1 MSNVVE
7 MIPIHLK
14 NGSSSIEVHCSPLSK
29 LSSDSG
35 GNFYLCEYGHWTY
48 GLFAIVL
55 VIMVVV
61 PIALIIYCGVKC
73 HNNLQKKRSKTNY
86 SLESSFSS
94 QYPASDGDLQ
104 TLPYDV
110 SSCFFKNICLFRT
123 PKFALYLFRN
133 TKCFVIIAEIKI
145 SKVTY

>member
-1 MSNVVE
+1 MTEIHIPNGTTSINVQ
-7 MIPIHLK
+7 
-14 NGSSSIEVHCSPLSK
+14 CSPLSK
-29 LSSDSG
+29 LLYDSDD
-35 GNFYLCEYGHWTY
+35 NLYVCEYGNSMY

-73 HNNLQKKRSKTNY
+73 HNNLQKKRLKTSY

-110 SSCFFKNICLFRT
+110 SSCFFKNICLFKMS
-123 PKFALYLFRN
+123 KFKLYLFWN
-133 TKCFVIIAEIKI
+133 TKLQYFSIIAEFKI
-145 SKVTY
+145 AKVTY

>member
-1 MSNVVE
+1 MTKIHIPNGTTSINVQ
-7 MIPIHLK
+7 
-14 NGSSSIEVHCSPLSK
+14 CSPLSK
-29 LSSDSG
+29 LLYDSDD
-35 GNFYLCEYGHWTY
+35 NLYVCEYGNSMY

-73 HNNLQKKRSKTNY
+73 HNNLQKKRLKTSY

-110 SSCFFKNICLFRT
+110 SSCFFKNICLCKMS
-123 PKFALYLFRN
+123 KFKLYLFWN
-133 TKCFVIIAEIKI
+133 TKLQYFSIIAEFKI
-145 SKVTY
+145 AKVTY

>member
-1 MSNVVE
+1 MTKIHIPNGTTSINVQ
-7 MIPIHLK
+7 
-14 NGSSSIEVHCSPLSK
+14 CSPLSK
-29 LSSDSG
+29 LLYDSDD
-35 GNFYLCEYGHWTY
+35 NLYVCEYGNSMY

-73 HNNLQKKRSKTNY
+73 HNNLQKKRLKTSY

-110 SSCFFKNICLFRT
+110 SSCFFKNICLFKMS
-123 PKFALYLFRN
+123 KFKLYLFWN
-133 TKCFVIIAEIKI
+133 TKLQYFSIIAEFKI
-145 SKVTY
+145 AKVTY